1 MRIKLIFPVILFC
14 FLVLFI
20 SNVFAEVTI
29 RGKVQYWNLE
39 QGINATK
46 DTRPE
51 DIEGGC
57 YLPARRLL
65 LEIEFDSPLTI
76 DEQTYTDDSGCYE
89 VTHRNPWYGDWDVD
103 VEVRAEVK
111 LATINDDDVLV
122 TCYEN
127 AFDIWP
133 YNGQTGDRSVG
144 DDETITFNV
153 YIGGPL
159 NNIEEWDND
168 EGGEGRDHLVA
179 FFMCQVILDAFN
191 WLEERA
197 PEREEIERDTSL
209 FYPDED
215 LTIFGKELMSSDT
228 FYNAVLS
235 PPGVAWID
243 VGEGNYYP
251 DQFNKDLLLN
261 FNKTIGLAWQRL
273 RSPLTHEYGHKIM
286 HDIYWTLPKPLNFW
300 EGSKHDI
307 YTCKSPE
314 FGWKEG
320 WAEFFAAAVLNWP
333 TINGEKGESKYN
345 IEQVYYPAV
354 EVPEINL
361 EGKGNIN
368 WRDKIPDD
376 KRYMNEG
383 ENAAVLWDIFDDPKG
398 WEYLSQDQQDAKP
411 VDWPTPLKWYDCL
424 EDPNFER
431 IWEMIAG
438 WREYGPIGVRRLP
451 DCLID
456 EGDVWEDSFWYF
468 WKDKDEGYG
477 NDTELMHGLKA
488 IMYNRGITST
498 EYVEHKPEVIIKQVD
513 IENQK
518 IVIEVTEEDT
528 EDQPYLYYNLVYPD
542 DTREYYPFFTEDQP
556 ISGEWRNN
564 TLSFSINVLPFH
576 QWQQNKL
583 IVMVHDNML
592 CSFAEYV
599 YVPPPL
605 ELKVG
610 WRELPSF
617 IPLNTRNHSN
627 YDFYPGRKATINLWV
642 ENESKK
648 SFHSSS
654 SEYQNVPLK
663 LSFFIDNNNDHRFD
677 NNEKVWEEEIYD
689 LYDISGKSFN
699 IELLLSL
706 DQKEGDETD
715 NTIIYSRGFHDCK
728 LIVTVLEEEENQD
741 NNSVIGSVEFISSP
755 ELAVPD
761 FAVENAAFTID
772 WYKNVEVHFNLTEKC
787 VDTEIIDKWNS
798 YHENDSY
805 IPQWGPIRFELS
817 IRDEQ
822 GNNSLLNSGEIP
834 ELSYH
839 ETKSILLDSINL
851 SYIPAGRYSLYLEI
865 NPDMLL
871 PESDRE
877 NNHAFLDWFTL
888 LDDTTSPWYTKGGDR
903 GHTGWKNI
911 DLKPPLITDL
921 VIETDGIPVDMVCN
935 STYFYVLTSSGSIE
949 KYNASG
955 ELQYAV
961 PGFDGTPLFS
971 SVMLLI
977 YPDTDNEKLLA
988 FSYDYKLVMIDTQT
1002 GNKIWTSNHI
1012 FTETTYGSRPSLREY
1027 GRTLDFDGRYLIA
1040 GSPLVLYQ
1048 FDSNMNANMNAPIL
1062 LWEKDKKR
1070 YGEAFIIGNNIL
1082 AGQYLYSL
1090 NGEEGE
1096 ELEYFKWMNNE
1107 AILYLRNVYTDRNK
1121 YDYLSQQLTEI
1132 ENLKNPGSLF
1142 SNKILC
1148 GNKMLCVDNQGNE
1161 LWTLPDKIEQEYYA
1175 DSTSRSIP
1183 VSISSNSVINLW
1195 NGSEGYAYCINNGYQ
1210 LLAVDMV
1217 SGQPVWYREFV
1228 EASESVKDLKTRLPE
1243 YLVSQLRLGSAL
1255 HQTPL
1260 NMAEGAAVNIT
1271 RMIPF
1276 QNSLLVGTIGKKI
1289 YRLST
1294 AQLDHFEVQGY
1305 IPSVFYGP
1313 SRLKVRVQ
1321 AFNEQGAEIP
1331 LEDKITVTGDYID
1344 QNHPRYYDVQEEIS
1358 LYINLPDS
1366 EMYLVDYPNSPYIV
1380 SNHFNF
1386 VDIQTLSPRVS
1397 VPLVI
1402 ENIQSRPIIRKY
1414 KTQAGR
1420 ETELSMNDEAQLKYT
1435 PKNSNNDVR
1444 LYYSDYGEEDL
1455 SHVVYEHSYHI
1466 IVGISDALDI
1476 PKDYDFI
1483 DLQINLPE
1491 GVDTDNITVKI
1502 NKEPYNDWSLTNRT
1516 LIINCL
1522 NAFLEHDTN
1531 NLTIIILN

>member
-1 MRIKLIFPVILFC
+1 MRIKLIFLVILFC
-14 FLVLFI
+14 FLGLFI
-20 SNVFAEVTI
+20 SSVFAEVTI

-46 DTRPE
+46 TTKPE
-51 DIEGGC
+51 NIEGGR

-65 LEIEFDSPLTI
+65 LEVEFDSPLTI
-76 DEQTYTDDSGCYE
+76 DDQTYTDDTGYYE
-89 VTHRNPWYGDWDVD
+89 ITHRNPLVGNWNVD

-111 LATINDDDVLV
+111 LATIDDEDVFT
-122 TCYEN
+122 TCYEG
-127 AFDIWP
+127 AFDVWP

-144 DDETITFNV
+144 DDETVTFNV
-153 YIGGPL
+153 YIGGPN
-159 NNIEEWDND
+159 NNIVEWDGD
-168 EGGEGRDHLVA
+168 EEGEGRDHLIA
-179 FFMCQVILDAFN
+179 FFICQVILDAFDR
-191 WLEERA
+191 LVVQA
-197 PEREEIERDTSL
+197 PDLTVFERDTSL
-209 FYPDED
+209 FYP
-215 LTIFGKELMSSDT
+215 IDT
-228 FYNAVLS
+228 EVTHYNQTLS

-243 VGEGNYYP
+243 VKEGFYYP
-251 DQFNKDLLLN
+251 EVIDEDIIRNN
-261 FNKTIGLAWQRL
+261 SKTVSQRWQTL
-273 RSPLTHEYGHKIM
+273 RSTITHEYGHKIM
-286 HDIYWTLPKPLNFW
+286 HDAYWTLPKPLKFW
-300 EGSKHDI
+300 ESSDHQI
-307 YTCKSPE
+307 TSCKSPE

-333 TINGEKGESKYN
+333 TINGEKSEVSASVLASKEAYN
-345 IEQVYYPAV
+345 IEQVYCPAV
-354 EVPEINL
+354 EVPKIDL

-368 WRDKIPDD
+368 WRDEIPDD
-376 KRYMNEG
+376 KRAMSEA
-383 ENAAVLWDIFDDPKG
+383 ENAAVLWDIFDSKG
-398 WEYLSQDQQDAKP
+398 WEYLPQDQQEAKP
-411 VDWPTPLKWYDCL
+411 DEWLVPLKWYDRL
-424 EDPNFER
+424 EDLNFER

-438 WREYGPIGVRRLP
+438 SRDVGLGVTVIRQP

-456 EGDVWEDSFWYF
+456 EGDVWEDSFWYY
-468 WKDKDEGYG
+468 WKDKDDGYG
-477 NDTELMHGLKA
+477 NNTELMHGLKA

-498 EYVEHKPEVIIKQVD
+498 EYEEHKPEVTIKEVD

-518 IVIEVTEEDT
+518 IEIEVTEEDT

-542 DTREYYPFFTEDQP
+542 YTGEYYPFFTEDQP
-556 ISGEWRNN
+556 LNGEWKNN
-564 TLSFSINVLPFH
+564 TLSFSIDVLPFH
-576 QWQQNKL
+576 QWPQNKL
-583 IVMVHDNML
+583 IVKVHDNML

-627 YDFYPGRKATINLWV
+627 YDFYPGRKATFNFWL

-648 SFHSSS
+648 NFHSSS

-663 LSFFIDNNNDHRFD
+663 LSFFIDNNNNHFFD

-689 LYDISGKSFN
+689 LLAISSKSFN
-699 IELLLSL
+699 IELLISL
-706 DQKEGDETD
+706 DQKEGDDTG
-715 NTIIYSRGFHDCK
+715 NTIICPCGFHDYK
-728 LIVTVLEEEENQD
+728 LIVSVLEEEENQD
-741 NNSVIGSVEFISSP
+741 NNSVIGAVEFISSP

-772 WYKNVEVHFNLTEKC
+772 WYKNVVVNFDLTEKC
-787 VDTEIIDKWNS
+787 VDNDLIDKWNS
-798 YHENDSY
+798 YHTDDPF
-805 IPQWGPIRFELS
+805 IPQWGPISYELS
-817 IRDEQ
+817 LRDEQ

-834 ELSYH
+834 GLSYH
-839 ETKSILLDSINL
+839 ETKPIQPESINL
-851 SYIPAGRYSLYLEI
+851 NYVSAGRYRLYLEI

-871 PESDRE
+871 PESDKE
-877 NNHAFLDWFTL
+877 NNYAFLDWFTL
-888 LDDTTSPWYTKGGDR
+888 TDDTTSPWYTKGGDR
-903 GHTGWKNI
+903 GHTNWKNFE
-911 DLKPPLITDL
+911 LKPPLITDL
-921 VIETDGIPVDMVCN
+921 VIETDGIPIDMVCN
-935 STYFYVLTSSGSIE
+935 SNYFYVLTSSGSIK
-949 KYNASG
+949 KYNTSG
-955 ELQYAV
+955 ELQYTV
-961 PGFDGTPLFS
+961 SGLDGTPLLS
-971 SVMLLI
+971 SIMLLV
-977 YPDTDNEKLLA
+977 YPDTENEKLFV
-988 FSYDYKLVMIDTQT
+988 FSDDYRLVLIDTST
-1002 GNKIWTSNHI
+1002 GNKIWTSNHL
-1012 FTETTYGSRPSLREY
+1012 FTETTYGSKLNLKEY
-1027 GRTLDFDGRYLIA
+1027 SRTLDFDGRYLIVGWPIA
-1040 GSPLVLYQ
+1040 LYR
-1048 FDSNMNANMNAPIL
+1048 FDSNMDAPIL

-1070 YGEAFIIGNNIL
+1070 YGEAFIIGNRVL
-1082 AGQYLYSL
+1082 AGQYLY
-1090 NGEEGE
+1090 NIQGD
-1096 ELEYFKWMNNE
+1096 ELERFNWMDNQ
-1107 AILYLRNVYTDRNK
+1107 AILYLQNIFTDRNK
-1121 YDYLSQQLTEI
+1121 YNYFSRQLNEL
-1132 ENLKNPGSLF
+1132 ENFKDPASLF
-1142 SNKILC
+1142 SNKILG
-1148 GNKMLCVDNQGNE
+1148 GNKMLCVDSQGNA
-1161 LWTLPDKIEQEYYA
+1161 LWTLPDKIEQEYYSPN
-1175 DSTSRSIP
+1175 STPQSIP
-1183 VSISSNSVINLW
+1183 VRIRSNSMINLG

-1313 SRLKVRVQ
+1313 SRLKVSVQ
-1321 AFNEQGAEIP
+1321 AVNEQGAETP

-1358 LYINLPDS
+1358 LPIGLPDS
-1366 EMYLVDYPNSPYIV
+1366 KMYSVDYPAPPYIV
-1380 SNHFNF
+1380 NNHFNF

-1414 KTQAGR
+1414 KTQAGK
-1420 ETELSMNDEAQLKYT
+1420 ETELSMNDEAQLKYI

-1455 SHVVYEHSYHI
+1455 SQVVYEHSYHI
-1466 IVGISDALDI
+1466 IVGISNAGDI
-1476 PKDYDFI
+1476 IKDYNFI

-1502 NKEPYNDWSLTNRT
+1502 NREPYNDWSLTNRT

-1522 NAFLEHDTN
+1522 NAFSEQNTN
-1531 NLTIIILN
+1531 NLNVIILKSAE